1 MPRTVKARA
10 DVLPALAEV
19 FREYG
24 FEGASLSLIGQR
36 TELGKGSLYH
46 FFPGGKEEMA
56 NAVLDEIDAW
66 FETRVFRPL
75 RDEPDAAAAIHAML
89 ADTVTYF
96 RSGRR
101 VCLVGALALGD
112 ARDRFAERI
121 NVYFATWRDALA
133 SALERAGLSSSEA
146 APLAEDAVAM
156 IQGGLV
162 ATRAMDDPALFKRI
176 MARLETRLLP
186 GKDEAR

>member
-24 FEGASLSLIGQR
+24 YEGASLSLIGQR
-36 TELGKGSLYH
+36 TELGKGSLYN

-66 FETRVFRPL
+66 FETRMFKPL
-75 RDEPDAAAAIHAML
+75 RDEADAAQAIRAML

-96 RSGRR
+96 RSGQR

-121 NVYFATWRDALA
+121 NVYFAAWRDALA
-133 SALERAGLSSSEA
+133 SALERSGLSPANA

-162 ATRAMDDPALFKRI
+162 ATRAMHDPALFERI
-176 MARLETRLLP
+176 IARLETRLLP
-186 GKDEAR
+186 TGA

>member
-1 MPRTVKARA
+1 MARTVKARA

-24 FEGASLSLIGQR
+24 YEGASLSLIGQR
-36 TELGKGSLYH
+36 TELGKGSLYN

-56 NAVLDEIDAW
+56 NAVLDEIDEW
-66 FETRVFRPL
+66 FETRMFKPL
-75 RDEPDAAAAIHAML
+75 REEADASAAIRAML
-89 ADTVTYF
+89 ADTLAYF

-101 VCLVGALALGD
+101 VCLIGALALGD

-121 NVYFATWRDALA
+121 NVYFAGWRDALA
-133 SALERAGLSSSEA
+133 TALARQGLDEA
-146 APLAEDAVAM
+146 EAQPLAEDAVAL

-162 ATRAMDDPALFKRI
+162 AARAMDDPSLFERLL
-176 MARLETRLLP
+176 ARLEMRLLP
-186 GKDEAR
+186 APKN